1 MVGCDDGTGGLG
13 SRLAHGIR
21 RCWGLRCWGLHMG
34 LSGVGAMLSLVART
48 GAVGCCCL
56 ALAQCGGPITSKLDP
71 KYGVS
76 ASPRVVQLGEPVPK
90 GGGTY
95 RVGKPYV
102 VGGRTYSP
110 EENSS

>member
-1 MVGCDDGTGGLG
+1 MVGCNDGRGGRQSRPGALSLG
-13 SRLAHGIR
+13 IGAIGMRIGD
-21 RCWGLRCWGLHMG
+21 CMG
-34 LSGVGAMLSLVART
+34 LSGLGTGFGAALSLVARA

-56 ALAQCGGPITSKLDP
+56 ALAQCGGSMSKLDP

-95 RVGKPYV
+95 R
-102 VGGRTYSP
+102 
-110 EENSS
+110 